1 MPDPAPPS
9 PPPGPKNTGA
19 PKSAPGASEAREGKG
34 VYKYLPIE
42 CPNCGFQGKV
52 NISRLDQ
59 TFHCK
64 ECNQVFHVTRDG
76 TVAGE
81 RPADAVPVSHT
92 AAPVEEQPTWVEK
105 RFQGLPPAAKWV
117 VLGIFGLA
125 LAYGAVRLL
134 EPAEPLPGELSDRAL
149 LAGKAF
155 AKGEWSTLKRLAA
168 KRTGGDLGKWYDK
181 QRPADW
187 SDADPESIQVNLGAV
202 RKQLLRYEK
211 TTPIMTVR
219 TKVDIA
225 VPEKQ
230 SGEIELIWSETET
243 GEFWLDGEKMLKESR
258 LIKKKATP
266 KPPPEEEN
274 AEEPKEADAEP
285 AA

>member
-1 MPDPAPPS
+1 
-9 PPPGPKNTGA
+9 
-19 PKSAPGASEAREGKG
+19 
-34 VYKYLPIE
+34 LPIE

-81 RPADAVPVSHT
+81 RPVDAAPVSHST
-92 AAPVEEQPTWVEK
+92 APVEEQPTWVEK
-105 RFQGLPPAAKWV
+105 RFTGLPPAAKWV
-117 VLGIFGLA
+117 VLGILGLV
-125 LAYGAVRLL
+125 LAYGAVKLL
-134 EPAEPLPGELSDRAL
+134 EPSEPLPGELPDRAL

-168 KRTGGDLGKWYDK
+168 KKTSGDLGKWYDK

-187 SDADPESIQVNLGAV
+187 SEVDPENIQVNLGAV

-219 TKVDIA
+219 TKVDIV

-230 SGEIELIWSETET
+230 SGEIELIWSETEN

-258 LIKKKATP
+258 LIKKKAAP

-274 AEEPKEADAEP
+274 AEEPKEAEAEP